1 MACRPGREN
10 KERGMK
16 WKMAIWSGVM
26 LALLQGCLSREVAV
40 VDREPVAVTLAQLP
54 QYWIQQNQRSWF
66 ASDEEAL
73 PTKPVKGYVDVR
85 YVIDEDGRPTKPEVV
100 AAEPPGELEQSAL
113 ATLSRIRYSPAED
126 NPDAIPVQV
135 INRFNIEVN

>member
-1 MACRPGREN
+1 
-10 KERGMK
+10 MK

-26 LALLQGCLSREVAV
+26 LALLQGCMSREAV
-40 VDREPVAVTLAQLP
+40 EPGREPVAVTLAQLP
-54 QYWIQQNQRSWF
+54 HYWIQENQRSWF

-73 PTKPVKGYVDVR
+73 PAKPVKGYVDVR
-85 YVIDEDGRPTKPEVV
+85 YVIDEDGVPTRAEVV

-135 INRFNIEVN
+135 TNRFNIEVN